1 MSEKELPEKSS
12 TLREQSGAVVGGVR
26 GAVLHTMRHVEA
38 LGELLQVELQQYGQ
52 RQLRRVTW
60 TLVGVALL
68 LCAYMMLCFFAVTV
82 LQQYLKPMWAVLA
95 VVVFNALI
103 GLIALLVG
111 VCNKPVGVVPET
123 LKEFKNDLECV
134 KLYLKGKEKS

>member
-1 MSEKELPEKSS
+1 MSEKELPEKPS

-38 LGELLQVELQQYGQ
+38 LGEYGQ

-95 VVVFNALI
+95 VVVFNALV